1 MRINSSSPANATQGS
16 SCQVGALGSERF
28 RVLNDPS
35 AQSAVS
41 KPLATIGLSTVLAL
55 QEERET
61 PLERRKLQ
69 VKRGLGILDALD
81 AIKRDL
87 VLGQSGEA
95 SFSRLSQA
103 LAFATPADLDPDAKG
118 LMRAINVRAAVEIA
132 KSGR

>member
-1 MRINSSSPANATQGS
+1 MRINSSSPANATQGPS
-16 SCQVGALGSERF
+16 RAVGAGGSERF

-35 AQSAVS
+35 AQSAAS

-61 PLERRKLQ
+61 PLERRKRH

-81 AIKRDL
+81 AFKRDL
-87 VLGQSGEA
+87 VLGRSGEA

-103 LAFATPADLDPDAKG
+103 LALAAPADLEPEARG
-118 LMRAINVRAAVEIA
+118 LLRAIDVRAAVELA